1 MVACTV
7 PGCCPWLGAA
17 AGCSYMSQHPKQALL
32 QYLLCLQVD
41 SQHVIVDPRTR
52 SVQCSNEPLSLRV
65 DRALQRLQD
74 AMRPIPISTET

>member
-1 MVACTV
+1 MAWHT
-7 PGCCPWLGAA
+7 G
-17 AGCSYMSQHPKQALL
+17 QALL

-52 SVQCSNEPLSLRV
+52 SVQCSNEPLRLRV